1 MFNKQHFITVLS
13 YIGIGFISGAISH
26 WFFSGTRSLIMA
38 WLGILLFLLAES
50 LSEEKKNRWEL
61 IVFVIIYSLAIWMVS
76 GGLQHFLDSPM
87 RSLWIVPVGYFVS
100 LVVYQLKYPEHTK
113 DTVRTLMVWA
123 GTSVLL
129 FVLLYGAL
137 FFVPQSWFAL
147 NHHGE
152 SHSWVWVLDTNKHHK
167 ESWEILEDD
176 TQMDHGEMIV
186 DELSFIQ
193 LMIPHHQEA
202 VDTTT
207 ELLKTTTD
215 PQLQVLWNA
224 IIEAKKK
231 EIAMMQ
237 SWLAQRYPNPW
248 IDHGKTYHL
257 MMRPTIGITDSKQI
271 DTIRTTDMIVH
282 HEGAVQMAEKV
293 LTLPDVREEVQAFA
307 REVIRAQWAEIET
320 MRAWLLGSVEVVEPH
335 VMDMNHHGH

>member
-38 WLGILLFLLAES
+38 ALGILLFLVAEV

-61 IVFVIIYSLAIWMVS
+61 IIFVILYSLAIWMVS
-76 GGLQHFLDSPM
+76 GWLQHFLDSPM

-100 LVVYQLKYPEHTK
+100 LVVYQLKHPEYTK
-113 DTVRTLMVWA
+113 DTVRTLIAWA
-123 GTSVLL
+123 VTSLLL
-129 FVLLYGAL
+129 FVLLYTAL
-137 FFVPQSWFAL
+137 FFVPQSWFAYD
-147 NHHGE
+147 HHGQGVKG
-152 SHSWVWVLDTNKHHK
+152 SS
-167 ESWEILEDD
+167 S
-176 TQMDHGEMIV
+176 MDHGEMII

-215 PQLQVLWNA
+215 PQLQTLWNA
-224 IIEAKKK
+224 IVEAQKN

-237 SWLAQRYPNPW
+237 SWLQQRYPNPS

-257 MMRPTIGITDSKQI
+257 MMRSTEGITDSKQI
-271 DTIRTTDMIVH
+271 DAIRTTDMIVH
-282 HEGAVQMAEKV
+282 HEWAVQMAEKI
-293 LTLPDVREEVQAFA
+293 LILPDVREEVQTFA
-307 REVIRAQWAEIET
+307 REVIRAQSTEIET
-320 MRAWLLGSVEVVEPH
+320 MRSWLLGNKEVVMPH
-335 VMDMNHHGH
+335 GMDINDHGH